1 MALRLRLDKPWR
13 PLTADVVDRLPGQLG
28 VYQIAD
34 ANEAMHP
41 QSLTAVPGRR
51 LTIPLPLVAGGRR

>member
-13 PLTADVVDRLPGQLG
+13 PLTAEVVDRLPGQLG

-34 ANEAMHP
+34 AKGTIVYIGQAGAR
-41 QSLTAVPGRR
+41 TAFGLRS
-51 LTIPLPLVAGGRR
+51 